1 MKGTVLPAACPM
13 RAGPRWQAGVR
24 SRFRRGARRR
34 GRRSGVRRGRAW
46 VRCVP
51 WVIFLS
57 WWIRDAGSP
66 EAANDGEEEGPF
78 ELLASSSGT
87 AVRRGS
93 RTRLRVVG
101 ASPAW
106 AARWPAVGKVL
117 PSPSPTSI
125 RILASVLTPTSGI
138 EFRTSVREE
147 GGTPGVPR
155 SVRPPACAGR
165 GLRSGTVVR
174 DPARFGWAVPARSAR
189 TGGVDGRGRGGG
201 RWWAVV
207 DSHRSCGV
215 WRVDTVRYE
224 GVCMRPR
231 GTPAADH
238 PAFASLQEHPS

>member
-1 MKGTVLPAACPM
+1 MRACVRASCVVTLSWSTVSMKGTVLSAACPM
-13 RAGPRWQAGVR
+13 RAGSRWQAGVR

-78 ELLASSSGT
+78 ELLGSSSGT

-117 PSPSPTSI
+117 PSPSPSPTSI
-125 RILASVLTPTSGI
+125 RILAPVLTPTSGI
-138 EFRTSVREE
+138 EVRTSVREE
-147 GGTPGVPR
+147 GGPPGVPR

-189 TGGVDGRGRGGG
+189 TGVDGRGRGVDGG
-201 RWWAVV
+201 GQWWTVIGRAG
-207 DSHRSCGV
+207 SGEWTPSGT
-215 WRVDTVRYE
+215 RVCV
-224 GVCMRPR
+224 
-231 GTPAADH
+231 
-238 PAFASLQEHPS
+238 